1 MGIAID
7 AVRRAAVAPSGRSGG
22 ILGAVR
28 LVTQSLA
35 SIACAY
41 FLSACCCCNGDWTPP
56 DRDDA
61 SATAAARDYLDQNG
75 SSLRVSSADAGA
87 RDGGASGDGCGLGH
101 LAVDVA
107 IAVASRGHAGGN
119 SAAEVTI
126 NPGACFKKIVVL
138 VVLTAGVWRGIRAVA
153 YDDRDREV
161 IRIGE
166 RTPYVV
172 WETVAAPGEHDFGS
186 DELF

>member
-1 MGIAID
+1 MLL
-7 AVRRAAVAPSGRSGG
+7 R
-22 ILGAVR
+22 VR
-28 LVTQSLA
+28 LVSQSLA
-35 SIACAY
+35 TIVCAY
-41 FLSACCCCNGDWTPP
+41 FLSACCCCSGDWAPP

-61 SATAAARDYLDQNG
+61 SATAAARAYLEENG
-75 SSLRVSSADAGA
+75 ASLRVPGDAGTDA
-87 RDGGASGDGCGLGH
+87 GSSGEGCVSGLGH
-101 LAVDVA
+101 LAVDLA

-119 SAAEVTI
+119 SAAEVSI
-126 NPGACFKKIVVL
+126 DPGACFTKVVVIVVM
-138 VVLTAGVWRGIRAVA
+138 TAGVWKGIRAVA

-172 WETVAAPGEHDFGS
+172 WETVAAPGEHDYGS